1 MRIEPA
7 RAPVAEPFGV
17 PEAREK
23 GDITALLDA
32 LRRHIQ
38 RLEHSLPQLD
48 RQHRRGEPWR
58 IGINEIDSHL
68 ATQGL
73 ARAGLHDI
81 SPSTYGDQ
89 PAAMGFALALALRRL
104 SDASEKRPLLWV
116 RLARQEREFGRLY
129 GHGLETLGLPRRR
142 FITVALKKPVSLL
155 WTMEE
160 ALKSGALALVM
171 ADADAAHASLT
182 ATRRLSLAAHAG
194 KSAGLLVFAKAEATA
209 TASHTRWM
217 IGTAPSR
224 APPYDA
230 QAPGNPVWRVEL
242 TRARGG
248 RPGTWNLEWKNAPH
262 RFVMVPGL
270 RGGEVHPWA
279 DESRPLRAAQ
289 APALRAG

>member
-7 RAPVAEPFGV
+7 HAPVAEPFGV
-17 PEAREK
+17 PESTEK
-23 GDITALLDA
+23 GGITALLDA

-58 IGINEIDSHL
+58 LGVDEIDSHL

-73 ARAGLHDI
+73 LRTGLHDI
-81 SPSTYGDQ
+81 SPKAYGDR
-89 PAAMGFALALALRRL
+89 PAAMGFAVALALRRL
-104 SDASEKRPLLWV
+104 ADASEKRPLLWV
-116 RLARQEREFGRLY
+116 RLAREEREFGRLY

-142 FITVALKKPVSLL
+142 FITVTLKKPISLL
-155 WTMEE
+155 WVMEE

-182 ATRRLSLAAHAG
+182 STRRLSLAAHAG
-194 KSAGLLVFAKAEATA
+194 KSAGLLVFVKAGATA

-224 APPYDA
+224 APPYDP
-230 QAPGNPVWRVEL
+230 QAPGNPVWKVEL

-248 RPGTWNLEWKNAPH
+248 RPGTWDLEWKNAPH

-270 RGGEVHPWA
+270 RGGEIHPWA
-279 DESRPLRAAQ
+279 DENRTLRAAQ

>member
-17 PEAREK
+17 PEAKEK

-38 RLEHSLPQLD
+38 RLEQSLPQLD
-48 RQHRRGEPWR
+48 RQPRRGEPWR
-58 IGINEIDSHL
+58 LGVDEIDSHL

-81 SPSTYGDQ
+81 SPSTYGDR
-89 PAAMGFALALALRRL
+89 PATMGFALALALRRL
-104 SDASEKRPLLWV
+104 SDPSEKRPLLWV
-116 RLARQEREFGRLY
+116 RLAREEREFGRLY

-142 FITVALKKPVSLL
+142 FITVSLKKPVSLL

-160 ALKSGALALVM
+160 ALKSGALSLVIGETH
-171 ADADAAHASLT
+171 AAHASLT

-194 KSAGLLVFAKAEATA
+194 KSAGLLVFAKADAAA

-217 IGTAPSR
+217 IAAAPSR
-224 APPYDA
+224 AHPYDA
-230 QAPGNPVWRVEL
+230 QAPGNPAWRVEL

-248 RPGTWNLEWKNAPH
+248 RPGTWDLEWKNAPH

-270 RGGEVHPWA
+270 RSGEVHPWT
-279 DESRPLRAAQ
+279 DESQTLRTAE